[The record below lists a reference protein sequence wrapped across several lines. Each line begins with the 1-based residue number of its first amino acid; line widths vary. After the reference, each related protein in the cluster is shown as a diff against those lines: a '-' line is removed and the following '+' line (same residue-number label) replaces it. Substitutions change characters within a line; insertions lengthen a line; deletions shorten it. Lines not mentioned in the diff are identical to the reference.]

1 MRTWFRHNAPSD
13 PNCLVHTLHPMVAMM
28 AMQLGYVCNKHC
40 EHGWEI
46 IVKDKHGAGAPFL
59 AKTMGVD
66 ALGRKI

>member
-1 MRTWFRHNAPSD
+1 
-13 PNCLVHTLHPMVAMM
+13 MVAMM
-28 AMQLGYVCNKHC
+28 AMQRGYVCNKHC